1 MAQIELRHATIRLVD
16 GYSNSAAVNNGAG
29 YAIGAVT
36 MAIDTLGVSEALPL
50 LSSFHIAGHG
60 VHYIITAR
68 SGGPPTTSI
77 TFTPGLVAA
86 VNDNDVITIA
96 GRTLE
101 IKIGTGNVTYNEQRQ
116 MTYTLDRGNLDTVK
130 EGDDVPM
137 DVVLD
142 FIWEFLTAVSGSGTP
157 TVEDVFKKRGEA
169 SGWKSSSSDQ
179 CEPFAIDIQIEH
191 IPPCGGEEVETL
203 LFPDFRYESMN
214 HNLRDAVVAVTG
226 KCNAREAI
234 VSRAVA

>member
-29 YAIGAVT
+29 YAVGATT
-36 MAIDTLGVSEALPL
+36 MLIDTLGVSEALPL
-50 LSSFHIAGHG
+50 LSSFNLAGHG
-60 VHYIITAR
+60 VTYIITAR

-77 TFTPGLVAA
+77 TFTPGLEAA
-86 VNDNDVITIA
+86 VLDDDVITIG

-101 IKIGTGNVTYNEQRQ
+101 VKIGTGNVTYNEQRQ
-116 MTYTLDRGNLDTVK
+116 MTYTLNRGVLDTVK

-157 TVEDVFKKRGEA
+157 TIEDVFKKRGEA
-169 SGWKSSSSDQ
+169 SAWISSSSDL
-179 CEPFAIDIQIEH
+179 CEPFAVDIQIQH
-191 IPPCGGEEVETL
+191 VPPCGGEEVETL
-203 LFPDFRYESMN
+203 LFPDFRYESLN
-214 HNLRDAVVAVTG
+214 HNLRDATVAVTG
-226 KCNAREAI
+226 KCNAKQAI
-234 VSRAVA
+234 VSRAAV